1 LSAHANRWRGTRL
14 AQRYVRLR
22 VACGSSAAS
31 HASQTPERIVKK
43 AIVIGV
49 AVLVLA
55 GGGAG
60 GWWWFSQRAQAAAAG
75 GEQKKPAPPAET
87 AVVALDPFL
96 VNLADTEASRFLRTT
111 IELVVDDKE
120 LAEAFG
126 AKGEHGDAHAVDK
139 VRLRSAILELLTTQT
154 SERLVT
160 SEGKAELKK
169 AIAERAGHVLEGA
182 KVVDVLFT
190 DFVVQF

>member
-1 LSAHANRWRGTRL
+1 
-14 AQRYVRLR
+14 LR
-22 VACGSSAAS
+22 PV
-31 HASQTPERIVKK
+31 ERTVKK
-43 AIVIGV
+43 AIVIGG
-49 AVLVLA
+49 AVLLLV

-60 GWWWFSQRAQAAAAG
+60 GWWWFAQRAQAAAAG
-75 GEQKKPAPPAET
+75 SDHKKQPEPPAET

-96 VNLADTEASRFLRTT
+96 VNLADTEASRFLRAT
-111 IELVVDDKE
+111 IELVIDNKE

-126 AKGEHGDAHAVDK
+126 AKGEHGDEHAVDK
-139 VRLRSAILELLTTQT
+139 VRLRSAVLELLTTQT
-154 SERLVT
+154 SDRLVT

-169 AIAERAGHVLEGA
+169 AIAERATHVLEGA

>member
-1 LSAHANRWRGTRL
+1 M
-14 AQRYVRLR
+14 
-22 VACGSSAAS
+22 
-31 HASQTPERIVKK
+31 KK

-49 AVLVLA
+49 VVLVLA

-60 GWWWFSQRAQAAAAG
+60 GWWWLSQRAQAATA
-75 GEQKKPAPPAET
+75 GEQKKPEPPKET

-96 VNLADTEASRFLRTT
+96 VNLADSEASRFLRTT
-111 IELVVDDKE
+111 IELVIDNKE

-126 AKGEHGDAHAVDK
+126 GKGGHGDAHAVDK

-154 SERLVT
+154 SDRLVT

-169 AIAERAGHVLEGA
+169 AIAERAAHVLEGA

>member
-1 LSAHANRWRGTRL
+1 
-14 AQRYVRLR
+14 VRPIGAAPALLNAPGEQA
-22 VACGSSAAS
+22 ACGWPAS
-31 HASQTPERIVKK
+31 YCLRPVERTVKK

-49 AVLVLA
+49 AALVLA

-60 GWWWFSQRAQAAAAG
+60 GWWWFSQRAQAAGAG
-75 GEQKKPAPPAET
+75 SEHKKPEPPAET

-96 VNLADTEASRFLRTT
+96 VNLADTEASRFLRAT
-111 IELVVDDKE
+111 IELVIDNKE

-154 SERLVT
+154 SDRLVT
-160 SEGKAELKK
+160 SEGKTELKK
-169 AIAERAGHVLEGA
+169 AIAERASHVLEGA

>member
-1 LSAHANRWRGTRL
+1 
-14 AQRYVRLR
+14 
-22 VACGSSAAS
+22 
-31 HASQTPERIVKK
+31 VKK

-75 GEQKKPAPPAET
+75 SEHNQQAPPPET
-87 AVVALDPFL
+87 GVVALDPFL
-96 VNLADTEASRFLRTT
+96 VNLADSEASRFLRVTL
-111 IELVVDDKE
+111 ELVVDNKE
-120 LAEAFG
+120 LAEGFA
-126 AKGEHGDAHAVDK
+126 AKGEHDGSHAVEK

-154 SERLVT
+154 SDRLVT
-160 SEGKAELKK
+160 SEGKAALKK
-169 AIAERAGHVLEGA
+169 AIAERAAHVLEGA